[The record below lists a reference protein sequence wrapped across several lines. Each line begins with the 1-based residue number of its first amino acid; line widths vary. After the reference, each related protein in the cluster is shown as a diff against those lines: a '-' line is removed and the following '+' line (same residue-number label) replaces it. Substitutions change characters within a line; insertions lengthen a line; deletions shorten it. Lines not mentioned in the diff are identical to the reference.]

1 MSLAK
6 NFYDKKVPTRNLI
19 STITGIV
26 ILVLSALSLFNVI
39 TPEQQSA
46 LAGYIT
52 EVIGI
57 IIGIINMFKL
67 TDGS

>member
-6 NFYDKKVPTRNLI
+6 NFYNKAVPTRNLI

-39 TPEQQSA
+39 TPEQQST
-46 LAGYIT
+46 LAGYVT
-52 EVIGI
+52 EIIGI
-57 IIGIINMFKL
+57 IVGIINMFKL
-67 TDGS
+67 TDGT